1 MKKILLYA
9 TIVFCT
15 FSCGKENNTNG
26 IDPIIFNG
34 FSFIEENGHIVSE
47 DPTDWLTND
56 KWNSSELGLFG
67 LSALPIFCTNPL
79 AAPISAYP
87 IPNNGKFFFQN
98 GISSSARME
107 LRIVDKNYKKLY
119 SNDSIYNNTYA
130 LDLTGKVKLDTVR
143 IYYRIIEKTCELH
156 GHGDVF
162 VK

>member
-1 MKKILLYA
+1 MKKIFLYA
-9 TIVFCT
+9 TVVFCT
-15 FSCGKENNTNG
+15 FSCAKENTTNG
-26 IDPIIFNG
+26 VDPIIFNG
-34 FSFIEENGHIVSE
+34 FSFVEENGNVVSE

-67 LSALPIFCTNPL
+67 LTTAPTYCTNTL
-79 AAPISAYP
+79 AAPIIAYP
-87 IPNNGKFFFQN
+87 IPCNGKFFFQN
-98 GISSSARME
+98 GISSSSRME

-130 LDLTGKVKLDTVR
+130 FDITGKVKFDTVR

-156 GHGDVF
+156 GHGDVY